1 MPIFLKREPL
11 MDVTA
16 VSNVFLLEYMPKAPE
31 GYTKVYLLGL
41 MQTGTPGADAA
52 GLDLAGILG
61 MDDAAL
67 VRAFSYWQT
76 AGLVRIAADDPLTVE
91 YLRVGASSGLA
102 AGDAPRKYASLVA
115 ALQEVAGT
123 RVFSG
128 RELAEIYDWIETFR
142 FEEATA
148 VLCVKDCL
156 VRHGARA
163 KLWQMNATAKRW
175 ADAGVATPEEAER
188 YMAREQ
194 ARCAGAQ
201 QLLKRWNRNRPAT
214 EDEIALYVKWTEEW
228 GFDACV
234 IQDACV
240 EATSSA
246 QPSFRYLDR
255 ILETYRLTGAVTE
268 EAAALLRRAQDAAA
282 ELARMLFERAEI
294 RRSPTLSQREQ
305 IETWHDKWHVDAEL
319 LFYAADESRSAA
331 QPFAN
336 IKKLVTA
343 WHSAGIAT
351 VAAAQEFERKKGA
364 VPATQA
370 KRTRAHNH
378 HQRTYSDAELAE
390 IGINLED

>member
-156 VRHGARA
+156 VHRGARA

-228 GFDACV
+228 GFDARV

-255 ILETYRLTGAVTE
+255 ILETYRLNGAVTE

-319 LFYAADESRSAA
+319 LFYAADESRAAA

-364 VPATQA
+364 VPATQV

>member
-41 MQTGTPGADAA
+41 MQTGAPGADAA

-61 MDDAAL
+61 MEDAAL

-255 ILETYRLTGAVTE
+255 ILETYRLNGAVTE

-351 VAAAQEFERKKGA
+351 VAAAQEFERKKGS